1 MGKAKR
7 SMTGGETLHRES
19 KTLHEGFP
27 LLHGAQQG
35 RGKAKTKG
43 KSEMTPRY
51 ITVRGAGVAASSP
64 YYIGH
69 VQNVKARLASAL
81 PAGQY
86 TLKVYTRSGFGD
98 QFGVKAATRRVTVA

>member
-7 SMTGGETLHRES
+7 SMTGGETLHREN

-64 YYIGH
+64 FYVGIPQH
-69 VQNVKARLASAL
+69 ERTMPASA
-81 PAGQY
+81 A
-86 TLKVYTRSGFGD
+86 TTR
-98 QFGVKAATRRVTVA
+98 TRRSSAIRYR